1 MIFKSLTLQEINPRL
16 PQPQTPCRIYA
27 YLHETSLEF
36 GEGDQSRPAVVVVPG
51 GAYFFTS
58 DREADPI
65 AFEFLNAGY
74 NVFLLRYSIAPDR
87 YPTAL
92 CQLTGLIA
100 HIRQNAKAYHVLPD
114 RIAVCGFSAGG
125 HLSASSGILWNEPV
139 LSETLGVDSRL
150 LRPDAMVL
158 SYPVITSGEYA
169 HHDSFRFLLGE
180 KYDDPAWLDAMSLEK
195 RVGASSAPAFIW
207 HTFADE
213 LVPLENSLLLAS
225 ALRKAN
231 VPFELHVF
239 PDGIHGLS
247 TADERAQ
254 TQGRPEQIVPS
265 AAQWLPLCRVWLKG
279 RFGK

>member
-1 MIFKSLTLQEINPRL
+1 MIRLSLGLQEINPRL

-27 YLHETSLEF
+27 YLHEPSPEF

-65 AFEFLNAGY
+65 AFEFLNMGY

-92 CQLTGLIA
+92 SQLAGLIA
-100 HIRQNAKAYHVLPD
+100 HIRQNADAYHVLPD
-114 RIAVCGFSAGG
+114 KIAVCGFSAGG

-139 LSETLGVDSRL
+139 LSEILGVDNRL
-150 LRPDAMVL
+150 CRPDAMIL
-158 SYPVITSGEYA
+158 SYPVITSGPFA
-169 HHDSFRFLLGE
+169 HRESFEFLLGE
-180 KYDDPAWLDAMSLEK
+180 KSKDQAWLDAMSLER
-195 RVGASSAPAFIW
+195 RVDGTAPPAFIW

-213 LVPLENSLLLAS
+213 LVPLENSLLLAA

-254 TQGRPEQIVPS
+254 TQGRAEQIVPA

-279 RFGK
+279 IFR